1 MLDFIKQ
8 DELKCIS
15 IFCDQISRR
24 AIGGDSDRKDVLF
37 TAIIDAD
44 FGLKGVDEPRVP
56 LMNQRNCWDNDN
68 GRSVHV
74 TNGLNGHEGLASSS
88 RQNDAPSL
96 SSLLPGIKGSKLI
109 IVRLSRLIKCE
120 CQVLPARDIIAN
132 TPFPQPGTN
141 RAIMIRFASP
151 PLFDELKWWRNLLVG
166 LNMLENQCASLE
178 KYG

>member
-15 IFCDQISRR
+15 IFCDQIPRR

-56 LMNQRNCWDNDN
+56 LVNERNCWDNDN
-68 GRSVHV
+68 GRSVYV
-74 TNGLNGHEGLASSS
+74 TNCLNGHEGLASSR

-96 SSLLPGIKGSKLI
+96 LSLLPGVKGSKLI
-109 IVRLSRLIKCE
+109 IVWLSRLMKCE
-120 CQVLPARDIIAN
+120 CQVLPARDIITN
-132 TPFPQPGTN
+132 SLLSEPGKN
-141 RAIMIRFASP
+141 GAIMIRFASP
-151 PLFDELKWWRNLLVG
+151 PLFDKLK
-166 LNMLENQCASLE
+166 
-178 KYG
+178 